1 MISSTE
7 RTAAIH
13 ATRVVIFI
21 LGVISIL
28 SSSPVS
34 EACAIIS
41 LACWLWQAQLVHLE
55 LRLVEKWRK
64 RHEV

>member
-28 SSSPVS
+28 SKSPVS

-41 LACWLWQAQLVHLE
+41 LACWLWQAQLVHWE
-55 LRLVEKWRK
+55 LKLIDKWRNK
-64 RHEV
+64 